1 MAERGEHPAA
11 GAAYAYGFGAMPV
24 DEGRT
29 RFRLWAPDACQ
40 VRLELE
46 GQVSM
51 LMGTAADGF
60 HELVCPCAPGTRYCF
75 RIDDDLCVPDPASR
89 RQDGDVHDQSIVVD
103 PSAYAWQTRGWRG
116 LPWSESVIYE
126 IHAGLAGGFRGVLEK
141 LAELKDL
148 GITAVELMP
157 VADFPG
163 ARNWGYDGVLPYAP
177 DCAYGGPDDLRLLV
191 DTAHGMGMQVFLDV
205 VYNHFGPD
213 GNYLG
218 KYASGFFRD
227 DVKTPWGPAI
237 DFRKAQVRRF
247 FAENALYWLEE
258 YRMDGLRFDAV
269 HAIRAEGWL
278 PEMARFLRDRIGPD
292 RHVHLILEN
301 DDNSAALLG
310 QGFDAQWN
318 DDAHHVLH
326 HILTGETEGYYSDYA
341 EDPTADLAKVLAEG
355 FVYQGQASRW
365 RGGARRGEPSGGLSP
380 LAFVFFL
387 QNHDQTGNRAM
398 GERLAALCADRPG
411 ALRAAVALQLLA
423 PHIPMLFMGEE
434 CGSRDPFLYFTS
446 FRDEAL
452 AAAVRDGRRA
462 EFAGFRAFSDP
473 DERARI
479 PDPNDVRTWEASRP
493 GSLHCADPAAKA
505 WRAYYR
511 GLLRVRK
518 QFLTPHLRGAR
529 SVGVR
534 ELGRLAVLAAWRLD
548 NGSVLRLYCNLSQEE
563 VLTPSDVSTN
573 EVILFSSAKQ
583 ADAAM
588 RKGRLPAESTIATIE
603 SLASMPARPRR
614 AR

>member
-1 MAERGEHPAA
+1 MAEQRGFIAEDS
-11 GAAYAYGFGAMPV
+11 AYAYGFGAVPV
-24 DEGRT
+24 NESHT
-29 RFRLWAPDACQ
+29 RFRLWAPDARQ

-60 HELVCPCAPGTRYCF
+60 HELTCPCAAGTRYCF
-75 RIDDDLCVPDPASR
+75 RIDENLCVPDPASR

-103 PSAYAWQTRGWRG
+103 PSAYEWQTRDWRG

-148 GITAVELMP
+148 GVTAIELMP

-163 ARNWGYDGVLPYAP
+163 PRNWGYDGVLPYAP
-177 DCAYGGPDDLRLLV
+177 DSAYGTPDDLRSLV

-218 KYASGFFRD
+218 EYASDFFRS
-227 DVKTPWGPAI
+227 DVKTPWGSAI
-237 DFRKAQVRRF
+237 DFRKTQVRRF
-247 FAENALYWLEE
+247 FSENALYWLEE

-269 HAIRAEGWL
+269 HAIQAEGWL

-326 HILTGETEGYYSDYA
+326 HILTAEAEGYYSDYA
-341 EDPTADLAKVLAEG
+341 EDPTADLVKLLAEG

-365 RGGARRGEPSGGLSP
+365 RKGARRGQPSAGLSP
-380 LAFVFFL
+380 LSFVFFL

-398 GERLAALCADRPG
+398 GERLTSLCADRPE
-411 ALRAAVALQLLA
+411 ALRAAIALQLLT
-423 PHIPMLFMGEE
+423 PHIPLLFMGEE
-434 CGSRDPFLYFTS
+434 CGSREPFLYFTS
-446 FRDEAL
+446 FLDRAL
-452 AAAVRDGRRA
+452 ATAVREGRRA
-462 EFAGFRAFSDP
+462 EFAGFSAFSDEE
-473 DERARI
+473 ERARI
-479 PDPNDVRTWEASRP
+479 PDPNDVQTWEMSRP
-493 GSLHCADPAAKA
+493 GSLHCADSVAKG

-511 GLLRVRK
+511 GLLQVRK
-518 QFLTPHLRGAR
+518 QFLKPHLEGVR
-529 SVGVR
+529 SIGVR
-534 ELGRLAVLAAWRLD
+534 ELGKFAVVAAWRLG
-548 NGSVLRLYCNLSQEE
+548 NGSVLRLYCNLSREDAP
-563 VLTPSDVSTN
+563 TPDDVSAN
-573 EVILFSSAKQ
+573 EVIVFASAKQ
-583 ADAAM
+583 SDAAL
-588 RKGRLPAESTIATIE
+588 RKGRLPAESTVATIE
-603 SLASMPARPRR
+603 SMSSMPVRTRR
-614 AR
+614 RR